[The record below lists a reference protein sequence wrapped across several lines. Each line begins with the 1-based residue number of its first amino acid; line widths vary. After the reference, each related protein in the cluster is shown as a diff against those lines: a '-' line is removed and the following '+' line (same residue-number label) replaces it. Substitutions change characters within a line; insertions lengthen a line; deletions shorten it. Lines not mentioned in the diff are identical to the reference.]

1 MHNNSLSQLRSL
13 LKNWGAWLNHDAD
26 IGPRGARCI
35 SLESRYIPESGEIW
49 DDETIVPVTDDLDE
63 VRMTPNVADAEAI
76 NLLIRQLD
84 SIQQYSLAIT
94 YGGAPVVMRWRRVG
108 EHQMHHALEM
118 AEVLLGEMMRKS
130 A

>member
-1 MHNNSLSQLRSL
+1 MHNHSLSQLRSR

-35 SLESRYIPESGEIW
+35 SLESRYITESGEIW
-49 DDETIVPVTDDLDE
+49 DDETIVPATDLD
-63 VRMTPNVADAEAI
+63 VVQMTPNVADAEAI

-84 SIQQYSLAIT
+84 HLQQYSLAIT

-108 EHQMHHALEM
+108 EHQMQHALEM
-118 AEVLLGEMMRKS
+118 AEVLLGEMMRKI